1 MKQVKAYGTDGADLP
16 LQEMSILRRDPQE
29 HDVAFDILFC
39 GICHSDLHS
48 IHNDWGGTKY
58 PVVPGH
64 EILGRVTSV
73 GAAVKDFKIGDLVA
87 VGCIVDSCRHCN
99 YCLEGEEQF
108 CENGVIFS
116 YNSPDKI
123 SGGLT
128 YGGFSKSYVCN
139 EKYVL
144 HMPAF
149 SNLAAAAPLLC
160 AGIGACGNQNSQSH
174 GCRSN
179 CFYLFAC

>member
-73 GAAVKDFKIGDLVA
+73 GAAWRSGSRWLH
-87 VGCIVDSCRHCN
+87 CR
-99 YCLEGEEQF
+99 
-108 CENGVIFS
+108 
-116 YNSPDKI
+116 
-123 SGGLT
+123 
-128 YGGFSKSYVCN
+128 
-139 EKYVL
+139 
-144 HMPAF
+144 
-149 SNLAAAAPLLC
+149 
-160 AGIGACGNQNSQSH
+160 
-174 GCRSN
+174 
-179 CFYLFAC
+179 